1 NFFRLLGARVLYGRD
16 FKDADG
22 VPQAAPVPNAGGGA
36 AAPQGPPAAVILS
49 YEYWQ
54 RRFGGRPDIFGKPM
68 PGARAGA
75 NQIVGVLQPGFELFF
90 PPDANI
96 ERLPDIWFALR
107 LNYDNANRNNVSLRA
122 IGRLKPGI
130 SIDRAQSAVSVV
142 AADARK
148 NYIIQ
153 GTAGYEL
160 RLEPLHKHVVE
171 DVKPA
176 LVALMGAVVF
186 LLLIACA
193 NVANLLLVRSSLRE
207 RELAVR
213 TALGGNWLRMVTQTM
228 AEALLLA
235 IGGAALGLLLA
246 YSGVSE

>member
-1 NFFRLLGARVLYGRD
+1 NASFIDLQKGTADVFEEVGAVRTFRATVPREDNTPEQIRGAGVTTNFFRLLGARVLYGRD

-90 PPDANI
+90 PADANI

-107 LNYDNANRNNVSLRA
+107 L
-122 IGRLKPGI
+122 
-130 SIDRAQSAVSVV
+130 
-142 AADARK
+142 
-148 NYIIQ
+148 
-153 GTAGYEL
+153 
-160 RLEPLHKHVVE
+160 
-171 DVKPA
+171 
-176 LVALMGAVVF
+176 
-186 LLLIACA
+186 
-193 NVANLLLVRSSLRE
+193 
-207 RELAVR
+207 
-213 TALGGNWLRMVTQTM
+213 
-228 AEALLLA
+228 
-235 IGGAALGLLLA
+235 
-246 YSGVSE
+246 